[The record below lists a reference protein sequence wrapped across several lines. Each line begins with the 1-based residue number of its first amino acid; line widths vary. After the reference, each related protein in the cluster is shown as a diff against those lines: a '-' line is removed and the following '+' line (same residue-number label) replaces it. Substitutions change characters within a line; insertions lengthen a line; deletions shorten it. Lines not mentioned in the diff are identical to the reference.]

1 MYFYEYKSLFI
12 KCVHSSTLY
21 SSYPQRCVKQCGKY
35 KIVGI
40 LIFIMHLKNCDPIV
54 RVTVTNLSHRI
65 LSLNQI
71 VFSFQLGDPHYEL
84 YNIS

>member
-35 KIVGI
+35 EIVGI
-40 LIFIMHLKNCDPIV
+40 LIFIMHLRNCDPIARV
-54 RVTVTNLSHRI
+54 RSVIKVTNLSHRI

-71 VFSFQLGDPHYEL
+71 VFTFQLGDPHQEP
-84 YNIS
+84 